1 MFNKDNI
8 IIFAAG
14 GGNDVFSAIAYI
26 ESFNT
31 NFKKIAIVSV
41 LGFTPFHSNTEIKQ
55 DIINIELPL
64 IKPTKQFHRY
74 IQTLEPKEISNTEK
88 LIEEIINENSS
99 CIYDYICM
107 SPKYSSVVQA
117 INLRNLFIEWN
128 MLEENTLLNIVD
140 FGGDILTNGLQSSII
155 SPELDAYTLSVVRE
169 ICNHTK
175 YIGNISVCFP
185 SIDGELNADYLSD
198 ICLNDNI
205 ATYEFDKQIMH
216 DKLSKIY
223 LKLKDIRPGNT
234 IPNMINVLESK
245 TNDKISIQTKKHWII
260 NKEKRSVNINTVID
274 LNLQS
279 HIYIFDLYINN
290 PFVDLFNKEPYDLTH
305 IVRGIIDIY
314 KLQDK
319 SVDTIQSSD
328 FFLQYLSQDIEGNYT
343 NKNLIGNKVM
353 FVDVYPFI
361 IKHEKVSNELY
372 CLFTSLILID

>member
-1 MFNKDNI
+1 MIIELHI

-88 LIEEIINENSS
+88 LIEEMINENSS
-99 CIYDYICM
+99 CISDYICM

-185 SIDGELNADYLSD
+185 GIDGELNADYLSD

-205 ATYEFDKQIMH
+205 AIYEFDKQIMH

-245 TNDKISIQTKKHWII
+245 TNDKISIQTKK
-260 NKEKRSVNINTVID
+260 TLD
-274 LNLQS
+274 
-279 HIYIFDLYINN
+279 Y
-290 PFVDLFNKEPYDLTH
+290 
-305 IVRGIIDIY
+305 
-314 KLQDK
+314 
-319 SVDTIQSSD
+319 
-328 FFLQYLSQDIEGNYT
+328 
-343 NKNLIGNKVM
+343 
-353 FVDVYPFI
+353 
-361 IKHEKVSNELY
+361 
-372 CLFTSLILID
+372 